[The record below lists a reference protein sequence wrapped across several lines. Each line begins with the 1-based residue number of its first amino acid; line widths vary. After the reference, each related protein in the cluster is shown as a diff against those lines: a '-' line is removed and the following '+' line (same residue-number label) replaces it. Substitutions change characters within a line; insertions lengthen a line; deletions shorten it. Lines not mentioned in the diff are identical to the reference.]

1 MAGAKP
7 ERFGF
12 GRMEIG
18 RNMTGISLERLN
30 VLVVDDNKHMVK
42 LIKTILH
49 SLGVRNIREAADGAD
64 AFMELRNFPADIVF
78 SDLAMS
84 PLDGLEF
91 TRLVRTAKDSPN
103 PYVHIIMLTGH
114 TEFGR
119 LRAAI
124 DVGVTDFLAKPVSA
138 KSIYQR
144 VLAVIKDPPSFVREK
159 NYFGP
164 DRRRFRE
171 DRLKSDFQ
179 RRALVMDASET
190 KLSED
195 DISELFQD

>member
-1 MAGAKP
+1 MAGID
-7 ERFGF
+7 F
-12 GRMEIG
+12 
-18 RNMTGISLERLN
+18 ERLN
-30 VLVVDDNKHMVK
+30 VLIVDDNKHMVN

-49 SLGVRNIREAADGAD
+49 SLGVRNIREASDGAD

-91 TRLVRTAKDSPN
+91 TRLVRNAKDSPN

-119 LRAAI
+119 LRATV

-138 KSIYQR
+138 KAIYQR
-144 VLAVIKDPPSFVREK
+144 VINVIHNPPAFVREK
-159 NYFGP
+159 HYFGP

-179 RRALVMDASET
+179 RARLVQENT
-190 KLSED
+190 QEGLSEA
-195 DISELFQD
+195 DINELLMQ

>member
-1 MAGAKP
+1 MANVDF
-7 ERFGF
+7 ER
-12 GRMEIG
+12 I
-18 RNMTGISLERLN
+18 N
-30 VLVVDDNKHMVK
+30 VLIVDDNKHMVN

-49 SLGVRNIREAADGAD
+49 SLGVRNTREASDGAD

-78 SDLAMS
+78 TDLAMS

-91 TRLVRTAKDSPN
+91 TRLVRNANDSPN
-103 PYVHIIMLTGH
+103 PYVHIIMLTGY

-119 LRAAI
+119 LRAAV

-144 VLAVIKDPPSFVREK
+144 ILAVIHNPPAFVREK

-164 DRRRFRE
+164 DRERFQV
-171 DRLKSDFQ
+171 DRLKSNLQ
-179 RRALVMDASET
+179 RSQVVMSPVKQD
-190 KLSED
+190 LSAD
-195 DISELFQD
+195 DIDKLLMQ